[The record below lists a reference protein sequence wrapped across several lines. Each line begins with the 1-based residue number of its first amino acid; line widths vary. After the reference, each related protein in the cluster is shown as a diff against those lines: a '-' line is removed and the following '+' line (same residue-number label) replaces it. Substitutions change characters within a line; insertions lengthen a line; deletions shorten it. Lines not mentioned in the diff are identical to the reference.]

1 MKTIKLQQ
9 VEHNIKIGKNCPY
22 YEPNIKEDCLLELD
36 GEVVGF
42 YIKDV
47 KDYSERL
54 SMLLAVAAK
63 EFRGDNVPKTIMDRM
78 STIANEKDKTKVHSR
93 AASRALGCSQYST
106 ILGSIAPNPVM
117 RRPYPNISAVHRDK
131 KAQTFIKAMWGAC
144 LEAEQI
150 IKEITPNIYERQ
162 QEIFKEIKDEWK
174 FGTMYTSSIS
184 NFNISAPFHRDTG
197 NLTETVNIILTK
209 RNNANGGCLNVPDY
223 NLTFEQADNSMLVY
237 PAWRNVHGVTPIKPI
252 AENGYRNSLI
262 FYPLKAF
269 KGI

>member
-1 MKTIKLQQ
+1 MKTLKLQQ
-9 VEHNIKIGKNCPY
+9 VEHNIKVGDKCKY
-22 YEPNIKEDCLLELD
+22 FEPNIKEDCLLELD
-36 GEVVGF
+36 GEIIGF

-47 KDYSERL
+47 KKYSQRL
-54 SMLLAVAAK
+54 NLLLAVADK
-63 EFRGDNVPKTIMDRM
+63 EFRSDNVPKSIMNRSSAVKGM
-78 STIANEKDKTKVHSR
+78 LKTEWEGAGEVQDV
-93 AASRALGCSQYST
+93 SQYST
-106 ILGSIAPNPVM
+106 LLGSIKPNPFV
-117 RRPYPNISAVHRDK
+117 RRHYPNIASTHRYK
-131 KAQTFIKAMWGAC
+131 KAQIFIKAMWGAC

-150 IKEITPNIYERQ
+150 IKEITPHLHKKQTEL
-162 QEIFKEIKDEWK
+162 FKDVKKEWR

-197 NLTETVNIILTK
+197 NIKGTVNTILTK

-223 NLTFEQADNSMLVY
+223 NVTFEQADNSMLVY
-237 PAWRNVHGVTPIKPI
+237 PAWKNVHGVTPIKPI

>member
-1 MKTIKLQQ
+1 METIKLQQ
-9 VEHNIKIGKNCPY
+9 VEHNVKVGKDCPY

-36 GEVVGF
+36 GEIVGF

-47 KDYSERL
+47 SKYSERL
-54 SMLLAVAAK
+54 NLLLAVADK
-63 EFRGDNVPKTIMDRM
+63 EFRGDNVPKTILDRM
-78 STIANEKDKTKVHSR
+78 STVELSKTGMSR
-93 AASRALGCSQYST
+93 KEARKIGVSQYST
-106 ILGSIAPNPVM
+106 ILGSIKPNPVM

-131 KAQTFIKAMWGAC
+131 KAKTFIKAMWGAC

-150 IKEITPNIYERQ
+150 IKELTPEIYERQ
-162 QEIFKEIKDEWK
+162 QELFADVKDEWK

-209 RNNANGGCLNVPDY
+209 RHNANGGCLNVPDY

-237 PAWRNVHGVTPIKPI
+237 PAWKNVHGVTPIKPI